1 MDCLHDRFLASEI
14 RRQRVCGRQA
24 GRSPDS
30 NSKPKGGTASP
41 RACIFAPFIE
51 TRNIKASFLRL
62 WAALILSRA
71 TGRADFPADFPE
83 VRPNSSVYRTR
94 KTKPDVRPVASW
106 RRTLCFASDRG
117 NVD

>member
-41 RACIFAPFIE
+41 RTCIFAPFIE

-71 TGRADFPADFPE
+71 TGRADFPADFP
-83 VRPNSSVYRTR
+83 RSATKFKRLPHPKDKTR
-94 KTKPDVRPVASW
+94 R
-106 RRTLCFASDRG
+106 
-117 NVD
+117 